1 MGGGEAVSE
10 MADTGVAEESAVTGP
25 PTGPR
30 TRTAWYASLAV
41 AGMLAIAT
49 ATGTAVYE
57 LGSPGGSVVAQ
68 AAAGPRPAATV
79 GGTQSAAPAPAPV
92 PVPAVTATGAP
103 APDPTVKGYVHGSVH
118 SGDIRYFLLPVPAD
132 AGAYGDADGT
142 AQTCGQIASTLSD
155 PGTAGTVLKQLGCSG
170 GAYRTYQTDDNAFT
184 VTVELIHF
192 DSDADAGQ
200 WVAGMSFNNGD
211 TFTIPGVSNA
221 QGVALNPT
229 DSADTGD
236 LQGLSHLGDMEYE
249 IDIQGVGAVPHAMLT
264 QLMQQEEKLLS
275 TGH

>member
-79 GGTQSAAPAPAPV
+79 GGTQSAAPV